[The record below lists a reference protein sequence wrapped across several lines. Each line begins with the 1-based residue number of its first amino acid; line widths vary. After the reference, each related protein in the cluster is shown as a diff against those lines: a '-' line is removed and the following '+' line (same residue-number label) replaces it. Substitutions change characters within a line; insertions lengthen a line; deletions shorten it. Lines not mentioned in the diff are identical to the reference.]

1 MTRARRVGLI
11 EDRLRTCVIGFIVT
25 LCSHA
30 AFAVDVPGVESV
42 PVFVAGQGGYDTYRI
57 PALLPT
63 ATGTLL
69 AFCEG
74 RVNGRGDS
82 GDIDLL
88 LKRSTD
94 GGRTWGETQVVWN
107 DGKNTCG
114 NPCPVV
120 DRATGRILLLLTKNL
135 GEDNEAEIKLRTGK
149 STRTVW
155 ICHSDDDGATW
166 TEPVEI
172 TDQTKRPE
180 WTWYATGPGVG
191 IQIEKGPRAGRIVIP
206 CDHGYHDE
214 NGTRRDVQSE
224 YGAHAIYSDD
234 GGKSWQISEP
244 IVPKMNECQVAELAE
259 PAGGLLMN
267 MRSYR
272 GHACR
277 AQSTSTD
284 GGSTWS
290 TPNDVPALVEPVCQA
305 SLIRQLWPKRS
316 GPGVLLFANPA
327 DPKKRVA
334 LTIKASFDDGATW
347 SEGFVLHPGPSA
359 YSCLAKLSDH
369 AVGCLYERGEKNSYE
384 QLTFARV
391 PLSAI
396 TATSK

>member
-1 MTRARRVGLI
+1 MRRFHTFRLPYLTGL
-11 EDRLRTCVIGFIVT
+11 LAALFG
-25 LCSHA
+25 HA
-30 AFAVDVPGVESV
+30 AFAADVRGVEQTA
-42 PVFVAGQGGYDTYRI
+42 VFVAGQGGYDTYRI

-63 ATGTLL
+63 PKGTLL

-107 DGKNTCG
+107 DGQNTCG

-120 DRATGRILLLLTKNL
+120 DRSTGRILLLLTQNL
-135 GEDNEAEIKLRTGK
+135 GNDNEADIKLRTGK
-149 STRTVW
+149 GTRTVW

-172 TDQTKRPE
+172 TDQTKRSE

-191 IQIEKGPRAGRIVIP
+191 IQIEQGPHAGRIVIP

-224 YGAHAIYSDD
+224 YGAHVIFSDD
-234 GGKSWQISEP
+234 HGKSWQIGEA
-244 IVPKMNECQVAELAE
+244 IAPKMNECQVVELAK
-259 PAGGLLMN
+259 PLGGLLIN

-272 GHACR
+272 GQSCR
-277 AQSTSTD
+277 AHSTSSD
-284 GGSTWS
+284 GGATW
-290 TPNDVPALVEPVCQA
+290 TKPGDVPALVEPVCQA
-305 SLIRQLWPKRS
+305 SLIRQAWPRRS
-316 GPGVLLFANPA
+316 EAGMLLFSNPA
-327 DPKKRVA
+327 HPKQRVNLA
-334 LTIKASFDDGATW
+334 IKASLDDGATW

-359 YSCLAKLSDH
+359 YSCLARLSESE
-369 AVGCLYERGEKNSYE
+369 VGCLYEKGEKNPYE

-391 PLSAI
+391 PLSVI
-396 TATSK
+396 PTGPDN

>member
-1 MTRARRVGLI
+1 MRSFHSLPTACVLGLAALYGPARLMA
-11 EDRLRTCVIGFIVT
+11 EDR
-25 LCSHA
+25 
-30 AFAVDVPGVESV
+30 GVEQT
-42 PVFVAGQGGYDTYRI
+42 PVFVAGQDGYHTYRI

-63 ATGTLL
+63 TKGTLL

-74 RVNGRGDS
+74 RVAGRGDS

-94 GGRTWGETQVVWN
+94 GGRTWGEMQIVWN

-120 DRATGRILLLLTKNL
+120 DRSTGRILLLLTKNH

-149 STRTVW
+149 ESRTVW

-166 TEPVEI
+166 TKPIEI
-172 TDQTKRPE
+172 TDQTKRSE

-191 IQIEKGPRAGRIVIP
+191 IQIEHGPHAGRIVIP
-206 CDHGYHDE
+206 CDHGFHDE

-224 YGAHAIYSDD
+224 YGAHVIFSDD
-234 GGKSWQISEP
+234 HGESWQISDA

-259 PAGGLLMN
+259 PAGGLVLD

-272 GHACR
+272 GASCR
-277 AQSTSTD
+277 AQSISSD
-284 GGSTWS
+284 GGATW
-290 TPNDVPALVEPVCQA
+290 TAPEDVPALVEPVCQA
-305 SLIRQLWPKRS
+305 SVIRQAWPKRS
-316 GPGVLLFANPA
+316 DPGLLLFSNPA
-327 DPKKRVA
+327 HPKKRVA
-334 LTIKASFDDGATW
+334 MTIKASLDDGATW
-347 SEGFVLHPGPSA
+347 STGLVLEPGPSA
-359 YSCLAKLSDH
+359 YSCLAKLSDD
-369 AVGCLYERGEKNSYE
+369 AVGCLYERGEKNAYE

-391 PLSAI
+391 PLAALDTSAQE
-396 TATSK
+396 